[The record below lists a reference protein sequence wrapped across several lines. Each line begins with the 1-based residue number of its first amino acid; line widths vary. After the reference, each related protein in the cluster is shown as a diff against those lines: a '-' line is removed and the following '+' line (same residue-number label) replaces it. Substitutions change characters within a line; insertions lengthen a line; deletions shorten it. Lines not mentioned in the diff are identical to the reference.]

1 MAGTNRRLARGDG
14 AWHAAA
20 MGSPALLERDD
31 DLRAIARQ
39 LDRACA
45 GEGTSTVIEGPA
57 GIGKT
62 RLVDAAAR
70 MGHERGMAVVRA
82 RGGVLEQELDFGV
95 ARQVLEGGLA
105 AAGTDGLGSLE
116 TGPTAPAAAVLGTAR
131 PAPDAGPAHDPS
143 ADILRSL
150 YWVTVN
156 LAETTPFL
164 MLLDDAHWADASS
177 LRAGGY
183 MAQRLDGVRASF
195 LLATRDDEPR
205 SNRDL
210 VAELTGAADSLV
222 IRPGG
227 LSAGSATQILHEAFG
242 APPSPE
248 LAQAC
253 TRASGGNPF
262 FLTELARELAS
273 TGADPAAVAPEAVDD
288 VGPAAVRR
296 FLLLRLGRLGDDARR
311 MAQAVATLGG
321 EGELDHAAAVAGLGP
336 EAAEQAADV
345 LAEAGILDRGRPLRM
360 THPLVR
366 AAVTGELRGA
376 DEAALH
382 RRAYEVLRDDGARS
396 SVAVTHALK
405 AGPAGDPGVVEL
417 LTRSST
423 RALRNGSP
431 QVATVHLNRA
441 LAEPP
446 TPEARGPVM
455 AALGQAE
462 VRQGAF
468 TEARAH
474 LDQALGLLSDPG
486 ARLDAHRDRA
496 FAAFAGGGMRDARHV
511 VTDVLGELRG
521 RDDDAALQIEADLAL
536 LAWLS
541 GDEHHL
547 DLNRHLE
554 LAGHTRAE
562 RTMLALLAQSE
573 HATGTGPE
581 RVVELAERALGG
593 GALVEQDTS
602 EALSWYMATYALL
615 TCEAHDAARAT
626 IDEALEDSR
635 RRGSA
640 FARAGALGC
649 RAVLALNEGRPR
661 DAEADARTATGAIPP
676 VMAPVNAAYIV
687 LALVDQGELDEADAE
702 LERAGL
708 AHGPGGPTVM
718 RWMPWARARLREA
731 QGRPA
736 DVAEA
741 VACLEDDDNAGRPM
755 RALAWRALQARSL
768 ARGGDDERAAALA
781 ADHLTWARAWDRPCA
796 LGVAQRASALA
807 APAADRVAALEEAV
821 ATLASSA
828 LATEEARARAD
839 LGVALL
845 RSGQRRDGR
854 AQLDAAVEVAVA
866 CGARGVARAASAEL
880 EVAGAPAK
888 RLAFDELTASERR
901 VAELAAAGSSNR
913 EIAEELLVTPKTIE
927 NHLTRVYAKLEV
939 GSRRDLARAL

>member
-1 MAGTNRRLARGDG
+1 MGCRR
-14 AWHAAA
+14 
-20 MGSPALLERDD
+20 
-31 DLRAIARQ
+31 
-39 LDRACA
+39 
-45 GEGTSTVIEGPA
+45 
-57 GIGKT
+57 T
-62 RLVDAAAR
+62 R
-70 MGHERGMAVVRA
+70 
-82 RGGVLEQELDFGV
+82 
-95 ARQVLEGGLA
+95 
-105 AAGTDGLGSLE
+105 
-116 TGPTAPAAAVLGTAR
+116 PP
-131 PAPDAGPAHDPS
+131 
-143 ADILRSL
+143 
-150 YWVTVN
+150 
-156 LAETTPFL
+156 
-164 MLLDDAHWADASS
+164 
-177 LRAGGY
+177 
-183 MAQRLDGVRASF
+183 
-195 LLATRDDEPR
+195 
-205 SNRDL
+205 
-210 VAELTGAADSLV
+210 
-222 IRPGG
+222 
-227 LSAGSATQILHEAFG
+227 QILHEAFG

-273 TGADPAAVAPEAVDD
+273 THADPAALAPEAVDD

-321 EGELDHAAAVAGLGP
+321 EGELDHAAAVAGLDP

-345 LAEAGILDRGRPLRM
+345 LADAGILDGGRPLRM

-431 QVATVHLNRA
+431 QVAAVHLNRA

-468 TEARAH
+468 ADARAH

-541 GDEHHL
+541 GDEHQL

-554 LAGHTRAE
+554 LAGDTRAE

-573 HATGTGPE
+573 HATGTGPD

-661 DAEADARTATGAIPP
+661 DAEADARTAAGAIPP

-718 RWMPWARARLREA
+718 RWIPWARARLREA

-755 RALAWRALQARSL
+755 RALAWRALLARSL

-781 ADHLTWARAWDRPCA
+781 ADHLAWARGWDRPCA

-807 APAADRVAALEEAV
+807 GPSADRVAALEEAV
-821 ATLASSA
+821 ATLASSVAAHRGGAGAGRPRRRAAA
-828 LATEEARARAD
+828 LGTAPRRPRPAGRRGGGRGGLRRAR
-839 LGVALL
+839 
-845 RSGQRRDGR
+845 GR
-854 AQLDAAVEVAVA
+854 AGGVGRAGGGGRAREAAGVRRADRLRA
-866 CGARGVARAASAEL
+866 ARGRAGGRRS
-880 EVAGAPAK
+880 PATG
-888 RLAFDELTASERR
+888 RSPR
-901 VAELAAAGSSNR
+901 SCS
-913 EIAEELLVTPKTIE
+913 VTPKTIE
-927 NHLTRVYAKLEV
+927 NHLTRVYAKLGS
-939 GSRRDLARAL
+939 GSRADLSPRPVTGLAPYHLARAWKARLQRSSWSASSSSHRSPPTSTRPARGAAACVWSRPRPASARRPCSPPPATWPPSAGFAC